1 MHTDSSNEEQSSII
15 KAPAIAAVFGASAAF
30 GATKLSEEYGLAL
43 FCLLPFI
50 ITTLAA
56 FIRARKHEFVGVRE
70 GRSDSR
76 EHLQTI
82 KQRKSIFWDCYKSG
96 FLSLFMTGALILVFA
111 IDGLLCLIMAAP
123 LAFVIAIPGAMVGLR
138 LARFQ
143 HQRNATKALMLLMAS
158 FPLLMAAEYRVK
170 PEAPIHSITTTI
182 KVKAPIHKVWK
193 LINAYPVITAEPE
206 WFFRC
211 GIGCPMA
218 VRLEG
223 QDVGSTRYC
232 DFTTG
237 TFVEP
242 ITHWEEPTLLAFD
255 VSHSPPPMKELSI
268 YSDLQ
273 PAHLNGCW
281 ENKRGQFKLSEKDG
295 VTTIEGTSWY
305 QHHIAPDFYWHQVSD
320 AIVRRI
326 HLRVVTHIKEL
337 AEAQTKE

>member
-1 MHTDSSNEEQSSII
+1 
-15 KAPAIAAVFGASAAF
+15 
-30 GATKLSEEYGLAL
+30 LAL

-50 ITTLAA
+50 ITILAA
-56 FIRARKHEFVGVRE
+56 FLRARSHRFVGIKDP
-70 GRSDSR
+70 GYYSGATLGA
-76 EHLQTI
+76 LQ
-82 KQRKSIFWDCYKSG
+82 QRKTIFWDCYIAA
-96 FLSLFMTGALILVFA
+96 FLSLFMTGVLILIFA
-111 IDGLLCLIMAAP
+111 LDGIICLVMAAP
-123 LAFVIAIPGAMVGLR
+123 LAFVIAIPGALVGLR

-143 HQRNATKALMLLMAS
+143 HHRNAAKALLLLIAS

-182 KVKAPIHKVWK
+182 KVNAPIQNVWK
-193 LINAYPVITAEPE
+193 LINAYPAITAEPE

-223 QDVGSTRYC
+223 QGVGSTRYC

-273 PAHLNGCW
+273 PAHLHGYW
-281 ENKRGQFKLSEKDG
+281 EISAASLSCPRRTVSRPLRERHG
-295 VTTIEGTSWY
+295 INTT
-305 QHHIAPDFYWHQVSD
+305 
-320 AIVRRI
+320 
-326 HLRVVTHIKEL
+326 
-337 AEAQTKE
+337 